1 MAAETKASKIIEA
14 LGLLLGMIIGAG
26 LFALPYSFSKS
37 GVLAGSLIFV
47 GVFLISWLMHLL
59 FSAIIYSTPGKHR
72 FPGYIKIHLGDG
84 ASQIAFIFSILS
96 AYGAMLA
103 YGILGSIFLGAIFG
117 LDFFLGGVI
126 FFVIGGILFFLSLR
140 EVGKINFYL
149 TFLLLAFILVLS
161 FWLLPDIS
169 LQNFN
174 PPPIPDW
181 FLPYGILLFAFGG
194 YSALPDLHDVMG
206 RDSRSLSKKII
217 FWSIFISA
225 IFYLIFIFAV
235 LGTTGSATSED
246 AILGLKGIIGNSA
259 ALIGS
264 IIGILTVFTSYVVFG
279 ADLKLTFEYDYKFPD
294 FVSWFFSFFPPIAIF
309 ALGFN
314 DLVKILS
321 IVGSVGLGIFAIFI
335 LIISWKEGKNLSH
348 YLGFTPKAAWLLPLG
363 ILIIIGA
370 LQDIFKF

>member
-103 YGILGSIFLGAIFG
+103 YGILGSIFLGAIF
-117 LDFFLGGVI
+117 
-126 FFVIGGILFFLSLR
+126 
-140 EVGKINFYL
+140 
-149 TFLLLAFILVLS
+149 VLS